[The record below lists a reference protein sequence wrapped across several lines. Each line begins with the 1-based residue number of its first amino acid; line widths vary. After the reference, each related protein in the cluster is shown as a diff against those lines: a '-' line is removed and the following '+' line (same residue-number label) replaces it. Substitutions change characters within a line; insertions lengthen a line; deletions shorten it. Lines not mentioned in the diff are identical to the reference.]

1 MTSRLPN
8 LLGGA
13 ALLAAFAFGFANV
26 ATAQTITVSGCT
38 SFTTSAQNNA
48 ANINITCNTARR
60 RRRNCANLQ
69 RRQYCHRRCDFLTF
83 SAILHAGYES
93 HHVGHPEWDKPV
105 RRRGAC
111 TSPYPVNIP
120 GLPVPVSTTNY
131 TVTASDGSLQVPPRR
146 RTLSAAAAAAA
157 AST

>member
-48 ANINITCNTARR
+48 STINITCNTGVGGGPTAPTCS
-60 RRRNCANLQ
+60 NANILTVGAPATS
-69 RRQYCHRRCDFLTF
+69 LTF

-93 HHVGHPEWDKPV
+93 HHVGQTEWHRPV
-105 RRRGAC
+105 RRQRRGLYE
-111 TSPYPVNIP
+111 P
-120 GLPVPVSTTNY
+120 ST
-131 TVTASDGSLQVPPRR
+131 R
-146 RTLSAAAAAAA
+146 
-157 AST
+157 